1 LFAEFWVLGSGLE
14 AGKLSLLFVEKKRK
28 RFAMMGHVVP
38 SCCSSFELQFSR
50 VEDKKV
56 ASGLAMG
63 LFVRRRRSCVLQMQ
77 GMWVQERKLERRRIL
92 CHVRALKDQQQLE
105 GSEAVQEGKQKSGKS
120 SKLLGSSQAEDGS
133 RGNNKHGLSRR
144 ALVALIALS
153 AQGFA
158 VSPSTRL
165 VSAKLIN
172 GGCSS
177 HSSPFVF
184 SSPWQE
190 QKPTLEF
197 CSNFCFDGWFS

>member
-1 LFAEFWVLGSGLE
+1 
-14 AGKLSLLFVEKKRK
+14 
-28 RFAMMGHVVP
+28 
-38 SCCSSFELQFSR
+38 
-50 VEDKKV
+50 
-56 ASGLAMG
+56 
-63 LFVRRRRSCVLQMQ
+63 
-77 GMWVQERKLERRRIL
+77 
-92 CHVRALKDQQQLE
+92 VRALKDQQQLE
-105 GSEAVQEGKQKSGKS
+105 GSEAVQEGKKKSGKS

-133 RGNNKHGLSRR
+133 RSNNKHGLSRR

-172 GGCSS
+172 GGCR

-197 CSNFCFDGWFS
+197 CGNFCFGWFS